1 MEGLV
6 SCGIIPVRV
15 FGVTKQRSRFLS
27 ASALHLRKGAREFR
41 IGMVK
46 KQCSPFSVAA
56 AAAASVGVSQVG
68 HFENTLPS
76 KGFIQGLNIYFIYIE
91 I

>member
-46 KQCSPFSVAA
+46 KQCSPFFVAA
-56 AAAASVGVSQVG
+56 AAAASVGGSQVG

>member
-56 AAAASVGVSQVG
+56 AAAASVGGSQVG